1 MRFHR
6 VLYLGPI
13 IPHRSYANSVVITCK
28 TEVVSILQDEIAA
41 LPATAVAGFLKVDA
55 RPLKQA
61 LSTWVTKWI
70 YVFTLYLQ
78 NKVREGLRLAS

>member
-1 MRFHR
+1 MQAQDVPVSAWVDQH
-6 VLYLGPI
+6 
-13 IPHRSYANSVVITCK
+13 IPQVHVNM
-28 TEVVSILQDEIAA
+28 QDEIAA

-78 NKVREGLRLAS
+78 NKVRHMIELPC